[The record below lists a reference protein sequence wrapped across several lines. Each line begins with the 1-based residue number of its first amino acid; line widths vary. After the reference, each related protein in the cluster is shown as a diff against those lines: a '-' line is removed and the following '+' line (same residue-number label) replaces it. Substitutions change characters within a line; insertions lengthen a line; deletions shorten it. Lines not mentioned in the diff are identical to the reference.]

1 VITVLKEQVVLDKL
15 DELVRAVKARRPNAT
30 NPGTKQTSGQPL
42 LDKLDEL
49 IRTIKESRSNPTGP
63 SMTPPGRR
71 AERVERKLRAER
83 DEILDALEGVQDALD
98 ESEYDEAQ
106 EILSGILD
114 QYETED
120 EGAEDEK

>member
-1 VITVLKEQVVLDKL
+1 VITVLKEQAVLDKL

-30 NPGTKQTSGQPL
+30 NPSTKQTSGPL

-49 IRTIKESRSNPTGP
+49 IRTIKQSRSNPTAGP
-63 SMTPPGRR
+63 SMIPPGRR

-83 DEILDALEGVQDALD
+83 DEILDALEDVQDALD

-114 QYETED
+114 QYETEN
-120 EGAEDEK
+120 EGAEDER